1 MLRKIFLRVIQ
12 KPPRWFTVLLVVIYV
27 VFILWPFYT
36 IYFVFKLP
44 RDTRADPEIANGL
57 LTASS
62 IVFSFMLVLT
72 PWHEKWFGGWLVWLV
87 LIPFLIL
94 IVAASEMFLWGI
106 GQAYPI
112 DVLSTL
118 MASFQAN
125 LVSATI
131 LLALRETARKML

>member
-1 MLRKIFLRVIQ
+1 M
-12 KPPRWFTVLLVVIYV
+12 
-27 VFILWPFYT
+27 
-36 IYFVFKLP
+36 
-44 RDTRADPEIANGL
+44 DPEIANGL

-62 IVFSFMLVLT
+62 IVFGFMLMLI
-72 PWHEKWFGGWLVWLV
+72 PWQEKWFGGWLTWLL
-87 LIPFLIL
+87 LIPFSIL

-112 DVLSTL
+112 DALSAL

-131 LLALRETARKML
+131 FLALRETARKMV